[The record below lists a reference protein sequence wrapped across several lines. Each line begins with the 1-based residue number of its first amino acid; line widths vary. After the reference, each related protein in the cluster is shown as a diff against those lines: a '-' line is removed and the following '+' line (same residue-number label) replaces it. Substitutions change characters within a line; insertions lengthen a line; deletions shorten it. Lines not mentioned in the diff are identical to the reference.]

1 MAAVAGLVGAA
12 PGGLAPATAA
22 PGAPTAP
29 ARLQIVALGD
39 SYTAGNGAGSYV
51 EPDDGCHRSG
61 AAYPE
66 LYATQLRAH
75 GAVVGVWNVACS
87 GARVED
93 LHTQLDEVPAAV
105 ARRADLA
112 LLSIGGNDLG
122 FLDAVRCLL
131 GSPLDAGCDTLVAAR
146 RAAIPDV
153 MRATRTALA
162 AVGRRLPRAR
172 VMLLGYPSLS
182 QPACRTSSLN
192 AAVDA
197 GQRDLDRA
205 QSALVAALPRRFRF
219 VSVRSTYAGHGPC
232 APLARQYVH
241 GLVLLPLFETFH
253 PNRAGH
259 QATAD
264 LLSRRLGG
272 AVGLR
277 PR

>member
-1 MAAVAGLVGAA
+1 MAAVAGLMGAA
-12 PGGLAPATAA
+12 PGGLAPAAAA

-29 ARLQIVALGD
+29 ARLRIVALGD
-39 SYTAGNGAGSYV
+39 SYTAGNGA
-51 EPDDGCHRSG
+51 
-61 AAYPE
+61 
-66 LYATQLRAH
+66 
-75 GAVVGVWNVACS
+75 
-87 GARVED
+87 
-93 LHTQLDEVPAAV
+93 AAV

-131 GSPLDAGCDTLVAAR
+131 GSPLDAGCDMLVAAR

-153 MRATRTALA
+153 MRATRSALA

-172 VMLLGYPSLS
+172 VVLLGYPSLS

-232 APLARQYVH
+232 APLARRYVH